1 MLEIKNLYAGYAD
14 KMVLKGISMQARAG
28 EITTVLGKNGCGKST
43 LMKALIGLVPVKDG
57 EISVGASTGLSVCQ
71 LAKKMA
77 YLPQSKNIPDI
88 TAGRFVLHGRFP
100 FLSYPRRYTEKDRM
114 IAEAAMEQMGISE
127 LWDVSMA
134 ELSGGTR
141 QKVYIAMALAKQAP
155 IVLMDEPTT
164 YLDIGQ
170 QRRFAEIV
178 RILAEQGKTVL
189 LVLHDILLALKLSD
203 NICIMEDGVIRQR
216 GTSGEILESGILR
229 SLYDLEI
236 GVVETQNGPR
246 YYYK

>member
-1 MLEIKNLYAGYAD
+1 
-14 KMVLKGISMQARAG
+14 
-28 EITTVLGKNGCGKST
+28 
-43 LMKALIGLVPVKDG
+43 
-57 EISVGASTGLSVCQ
+57 
-71 LAKKMA
+71 
-77 YLPQSKNIPDI
+77 
-88 TAGRFVLHGRFP
+88 
-100 FLSYPRRYTEKDRM
+100 
-114 IAEAAMEQMGISE
+114 MEQMGISE